1 MPESQ
6 VPSLPRAKLHNPSR
20 EGEKAEQIVTRHIE
34 LLHKYNETKDAT
46 QVSVMSVLEYNAYSP
61 FTCTF

>member
-6 VPSLPRAKLHNPSR
+6 LPSLPRVKLHNTSR

-34 LLHKYNETKDAT
+34 LLHKYNEAKDAT
-46 QVSVMSVLEYNAYSP
+46 QVSVMSARKYNASSP
-61 FTCTF
+61 FACNF